1 MQGGWRYRRKPMK
14 ENTFYKFIRAFCKPF
29 KLIHYN
35 LNHADHKFQDRL
47 TSWIS
52 FIAAAFIII
61 RCFPYDGMFDLLF
74 TLFGAFVLACACA
87 LGIAFIFPY
96 VLRILSILF
105 WIPAAIYDFCDD
117 KINHVTRKKAE
128 KGVKEGARA
137 EVGIK
142 YFIERE
148 KRIKINHAKYLG

>member
-1 MQGGWRYRRKPMK
+1 MALPPKAYE

-52 FIAAAFIII
+52 FIAGSFYHHP
-61 RCFPYDGMFDLLF
+61 CFPYDGMFDLLF

-105 WIPAAIYDFCDD
+105 WIPAAIYDS
-117 KINHVTRKKAE
+117 VMTRLTMSPG
-128 KGVKEGARA
+128 KGRKRRKEGARA